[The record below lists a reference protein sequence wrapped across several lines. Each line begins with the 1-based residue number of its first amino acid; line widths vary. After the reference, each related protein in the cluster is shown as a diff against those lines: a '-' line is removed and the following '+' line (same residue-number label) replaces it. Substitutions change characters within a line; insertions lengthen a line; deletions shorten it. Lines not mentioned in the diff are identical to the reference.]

1 MVMPTVFSKYVERLL
16 LDGEL
21 EDYRKAVVTGGEVLG
36 YKEGPPKDPHSN
48 LPMANIVINIPQIAQ
63 SIPVVLDGL
72 TLEVPASLSDDDS
85 INDELGNLDD

>member
-48 LPMANIVINIPQIAQ
+48 LPMANIVINIPQIVKSGQ
-63 SIPVVLDGL
+63 ITLDDLVVDVTPSL
-72 TLEVPASLSDDDS
+72 TANSSV
-85 INDELGNLDD
+85 NDELGTLDD